1 MGCIENRLV
10 ITTFLELRRVKI
22 MNVGFKYIKEEA
34 K

>member
-1 MGCIENRLV
+1 MGYNENRLV

-22 MNVGFKYIKEEA
+22 MNVGFKYIQEEV